1 MFNLQDAMAGSQLDS
16 LLGRTLVDEAEKL
29 HVATKLHSNRVSV
42 PTLLLLSDNELGDL
56 FPAASLGAK
65 LGFKTAIRFQKE
77 SVAPPVKLDLL
88 EWLWQQLLSKQF
100 FFGGRPS
107 FSAREA
113 EDDEMR
119 FRVQKWDVFPEI
131 NAYLESQAAGEK
143 RFPLLIIQFFIF
155 RIMLLRLTYKC

>member
-16 LLGRTLVDEAEKL
+16 LLALLGRTLVDEAEKL

-77 SVAPPVKLDLL
+77 SVAPP
-88 EWLWQQLLSKQF
+88 
-100 FFGGRPS
+100 
-107 FSAREA
+107 
-113 EDDEMR
+113 
-119 FRVQKWDVFPEI
+119 
-131 NAYLESQAAGEK
+131 
-143 RFPLLIIQFFIF
+143 
-155 RIMLLRLTYKC
+155 